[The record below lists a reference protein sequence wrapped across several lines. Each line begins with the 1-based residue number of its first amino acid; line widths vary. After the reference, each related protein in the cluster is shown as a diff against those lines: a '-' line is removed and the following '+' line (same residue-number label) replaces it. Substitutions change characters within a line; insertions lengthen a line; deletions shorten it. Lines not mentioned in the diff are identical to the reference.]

1 MKKKTDGSHGSS
13 EARALMAR
21 YPAIDLHAD
30 TLMWARW
37 TGYDLRRR
45 HRPPLPKS
53 AYTGHV
59 DIPRLADGLV
69 GAQFFGLVTLP
80 LGPGKCAAAVESQAT
95 KLELACA
102 TDDRLAQA
110 VSAAEIEQINAA
122 GKIAA
127 LLGVEGAHALDGEL
141 DNVAVFAEL
150 GVRYLGLAHFS
161 ANEACRPAKGLGSDP
176 DAGLTPFGCEVI
188 GACEE
193 RGIILDLAHLN
204 DVGFAETV
212 CLARR
217 PFIVSHAGIAGAH
230 RHWRNLADWQLQAVA
245 NSGGVVGIMFVP
257 NFLGGP
263 GLNAVIRHMEHV
275 ICTVGE
281 DHVAL
286 GSDYDGM
293 VVPTPELAEISRL
306 PNLTDAMLR
315 AGWSEKRIGKILR
328 QNVLRVL
335 RDVPPQ
341 N

>member
-1 MKKKTDGSHGSS
+1 MKKEADDLHGSP
-13 EARALMAR
+13 EARAIMTR

-30 TLMWARW
+30 TLMWSRW
-37 TGYDLRRR
+37 TRYDLRRR

-80 LGPGKCAAAVESQAT
+80 LGPGKCAAAVESQAAR
-95 KLELACA
+95 LEIACSA
-102 TDDRLAQA
+102 GDRMVQA
-110 VSAAEIEQINAA
+110 SSAEEIELLNAE
-122 GKIAA
+122 GGIAA

-161 ANEACRPAKGLGSDP
+161 ANDACRPSKGLGADQTS
-176 DAGLTPFGCEVI
+176 GLTPFGCETI

-193 RGIILDLAHLN
+193 SGVIVDLAHLN
-204 DVGFAETV
+204 DAGFAEAV
-212 CLARR
+212 CLARK
-217 PFIVSHAGIAGAH
+217 PLIVSHAGIAGAY
-230 RHWRNLADWQLQAVA
+230 RHWRNLADWQLKAVA
-245 NSGGVVGIMFVP
+245 ESGGVVGIMFVP
-257 NFLGGP
+257 AYLGGAD
-263 GLNAVIRHMEHV
+263 LATVVRHIEHAVSAA
-275 ICTVGE
+275 GE

-293 VVPTPELAEISRL
+293 IVPPPELADVSML

-315 AGWSEKRIGKILR
+315 AGWSERRIAKILR